1 MLDPRPTRRQLRPKT
16 RPSDRGRPRLGRGA
30 RPQHVSRATYGL
42 LAVVMILIGLVAVS
56 RFVEQTPD
64 NPTEVSTLSV
74 SVPAAESLQPAPPP
88 PPSARPRV
96 RPVLVAQPPT
106 NTPTLDLMVR
116 LEAQRRITRAGA
128 AVYFDSLLAG
138 QDSLLRRWVP
148 RPGQPVT
155 VALVRDSFFLAERV
169 DERAIRNGFATWQE
183 LRTGIK
189 FLFVEDATAPQVEIR
204 WIELFAGDER
214 RTGQTDLQFDSDG
227 VIQHA
232 LVTLSIRDPEGVR
245 LDQKALATT
254 ALHEVGH
261 VLGLLHSE
269 RFGDIMFPA
278 PTVPRLSDRD
288 RRTLELI
295 YSLPPGTIKTNQ

>member
-1 MLDPRPTRRQLRPKT
+1 MLDPRSTRRQLPPKT
-16 RPSDRGRPRLGRGA
+16 RPSDRGRPQPGRGA
-30 RPQHVSRATYGL
+30 RPRNVSRVTYGL
-42 LAVVMILIGLVAVS
+42 LAMVMILIGLVAVS
-56 RFVEQTPD
+56 RVVEQTPD
-64 NPTEVSTLSV
+64 NPTDVSTLSV

-128 AVYFDSLLAG
+128 AVYFDSLLAD
-138 QDSLLRRWVP
+138 QDSLLRRWAP
-148 RPGQPVT
+148 GPGQPIT
-155 VALVRDSFFLAERV
+155 VVLVRDSFFLAEQV

-183 LRTGIK
+183 LRAGIK
-189 FLFVEDATAPQVEIR
+189 FVFVEDSTAHVEIR
-204 WIELFAGDER
+204 WIERFAKDEW

-232 LVTLSIRDPEGVR
+232 LVTLSVRDPEGVK

-278 PTVPRLSDRD
+278 PTVPRLSNRD